1 MLQIL
6 NIFNTLLSER
16 SAVLSNETTSGEI
29 KIWELEEKTRST
41 KLIKDFINELFSS
54 KARANRKKFLND
66 CRIDIVR
73 QRDGK
78 IRLHFNKSCKIGRD
92 YFKKSTIEEFF
103 PFWNEFFQNSI
114 GDSLMSDVD

>member
-1 MLQIL
+1 MQIL
-6 NIFNTLLSER
+6 NIYNTLLSER

-29 KIWELEEKTRST
+29 KIWELEGKTLST

-54 KARANRKKFLND
+54 KARENRKKFLND

-92 YFKKSTIEEFF
+92 YFKKSTIEEFSLSGM
-103 PFWNEFFQNSI
+103 NFFKIQLEI
-114 GDSLMSDVD
+114 V